1 MSLVAADGGFADGER
16 PCLLRLLGPYSS
28 LSPSASLSHAAELME
43 ACACTVSSIFCGWEH
58 HLDTHTLH
66 TPTVEEATPRVN
78 SEDPLTVSGTTQA
91 VAFHLITQ
99 IHTLGVL
106 W

>member
-1 MSLVAADGGFADGER
+1 VSLVAADGGFADGER

-43 ACACTVSSIFCGWEH
+43 ACACTVSSIFCRERFS
-58 HLDTHTLH
+58 LLAEYRLIASDL
-66 TPTVEEATPRVN
+66 N
-78 SEDPLTVSGTTQA
+78 STAMSGSARATTQA

-99 IHTLGVL
+99 IHALGVL